1 MTITFFLIVKQFASN
16 NYMYMMMMMMM
27 MIIIIIIISRGHG
40 TYESDGK
47 LVASVAG
54 VVERVNRL
62 LCVHPL
68 KSK

>member
-1 MTITFFLIVKQFASN
+1 MHVHVH
-16 NYMYMMMMMMM
+16 
-27 MIIIIIIISRGHG
+27 RGHG
-40 TYESDGK
+40 TYTKDGV
-47 LVASVAG
+47 LIASVAG